1 RVREDPDGS
10 LVFLGRTDL
19 QVKIGGVR
27 IEPGEIEHALSLDPG
42 VREAAVVARE
52 ENGVPRLVA
61 YVVSRAG
68 STLSEAHLRAH
79 LHQRLPAAMIPT
91 AWAFLD
97 VLPRTPNGKL
107 DRGALPAIGQA
118 RPGLGN
124 EFVAPRDSLE
134 LQLVEAW
141 EEVLDRHPVG
151 VTDSFFDLGGHSLLA
166 VSLVGS
172 IRRLLGYTLSPAPLL
187 KAPTIAAMAELMRQ
201 ERGAETAT
209 LVPLRIGGRRPPL
222 FLIHWIS
229 GHVFSYRSLAA

>member
-1 RVREDPDGS
+1 RPITNTEFRVVDDRLQTGPRGVEGELLIGGEGVAAGYLHRPELTAERFVPDPLRHDGSRLYRTGDRVREEPDGS

-91 AWAFLD
+91 AWAFLNE
-97 VLPRTPNGKL
+97 LPRTPNGKL
-107 DRGALPAIGQA
+107 DRGALPATGQA

-141 EEVLDRHPVG
+141 E
-151 VTDSFFDLGGHSLLA
+151 
-166 VSLVGS
+166 
-172 IRRLLGYTLSPAPLL
+172 
-187 KAPTIAAMAELMRQ
+187 
-201 ERGAETAT
+201 
-209 LVPLRIGGRRPPL
+209 
-222 FLIHWIS
+222 
-229 GHVFSYRSLAA
+229 